1 MARQRRAMDLIMKK
15 ILEFHG
21 NGSIVDTASYKRQAG
36 EAPSTKLQA
45 PSKESAKQ
53 QAHAKRAT
61 NCRMT
66 ICPIDK
72 APKAPATLCR
82 IDTIYSGAT
91 KCAKIGL

>member
-1 MARQRRAMDLIMKK
+1 MGPMTRINV
-15 ILEFHG
+15 LEFHG
-21 NGSIVDTASYKRQAG
+21 NGSIVEVEGIKRQAE
-36 EAPSTKLQA
+36 EAP
-45 PSKESAKQ
+45 SAKQ